1 MRPDASPSSD
11 IEATI
16 AYLKAEAARYAVIAM
31 AHIERAQ
38 ILAAG
43 TDRIPASLVRAQR
56 FEACAQEAVSLAEK
70 HFTWANTLAAF
81 TWSSTAIRAGDP
93 ALLPAT
99 FLRRCSDEDYP
110 GEGLF
115 RLSTGETVRAPLA
128 PPPSAADPAQG
139 VA

>member
-70 HFTWANTLAAF
+70 HFTWANTLAA
-81 TWSSTAIRAGDP
+81 TRANSAMRPGDL